1 MVVSCMQAKDKE
13 ASLANHFDVIA
24 GTSTGG
30 MVSALLTTPHPND
43 PTRPLFTP
51 AEVIDFCNKYG
62 PSIFNQT
69 RYNQF
74 IYLIINFIYR
84 IKNV

>member
-1 MVVSCMQAKDKE
+1 MQTKDKE
-13 ASLANHFDVIA
+13 ASLANYFDVIA

-30 MVSALLTTPHPND
+30 LVTALLTTPHPND

-51 AEVIDFCNKYG
+51 AEVINFYNKYG

-69 RYNQF
+69 RYKLN
-74 IYLIINFIYR
+74 IYIFKLTYIYII
-84 IKNV
+84 K

>member
-1 MVVSCMQAKDKE
+1 MNLNNFISLVELQAWDE
-13 ASLANHFDVIA
+13 NASLAKYFDVIA

-30 MVSALLTTPHPND
+30 LMTAMLTTPDPDD

-51 AEVIDFCNKYG
+51 QEIIDFYKAYG

-69 RYNQF
+69 RY
-74 IYLIINFIYR
+74 LLL
-84 IKNV
+84 